1 MVKTKDEILSALK
14 EIVGES
20 TDDKTI
26 SFIEDVT
33 DTLTDFE
40 GRVSEDWKTKFDEND
55 KMWREKYRARFF
67 DGGAPEPT
75 TTPASVIRDHEE
87 DAKNESEKLSYDE
100 LFENK
105 EMRN

>member
-14 EIVGES
+14 EIIGDS

-26 SFIEDVT
+26 TFIEDVT

-40 GRVSEDWKTKFDEND
+40 GRTSEDWKTKFDEND

-75 TTPASVIRDHEE
+75 ATPASVINEHE
-87 DAKNESEKLSYDE
+87 ESEKLSYDE

>member
-1 MVKTKDEILSALK
+1 MVKTKDEILSTLK
-14 EIVGES
+14 EIVGDS

-26 SFIEDVT
+26 TFIEDVT

-40 GRVSEDWKTKFDEND
+40 GRISEDWKTKFDEND

-67 DGGAPEPT
+67 DGGAPEPI
-75 TTPASVIRDHEE
+75 TTPDSVIKDHKD
-87 DAKNESEKLSYDE
+87 DAKKESEKLSYDE
-100 LFENK
+100 LFEEK

>member
-14 EIVGES
+14 EIVGDS

-26 SFIEDVT
+26 TFIEDVT

-67 DGGAPEPT
+67 DGGAPEPI

-87 DAKNESEKLSYDE
+87 DVKNESEKLSYDE